1 MMLLSPRYF
10 MADPQARPFIRD
22 EKHDLTSTDAPTQS
36 QGRFII
42 YSRKVPKG
50 QVEIVTAL
58 SPYVAARS
66 GAGASQTVVNLSPEA
81 ANGWFLFE
89 PQVDRAA
96 PFRNDIDFVQYDDL
110 AGATDSLRTRAN
122 GIAYVS
128 QNPFTD
134 ARNQFNQPSSA
145 FSTVVKGGSQFEV
158 IFSIITTGGI
168 SLPYTIGATAKR
180 VDFAG
185 CLVMG
190 IEMSQ
195 QAYDAV
201 VNKVQNQVFSGVQP

>member
-1 MMLLSPRYF
+1 MMLLDPRYF

-22 EKHDLTSTDAPTQS
+22 ERHDLTAADAPTQS

-66 GAGASQTVVNLSPEA
+66 GAGASQTVINLTPEA

-89 PQVDRAA
+89 PQVDRSS
-96 PFRNDIDFVQYDDL
+96 PFRNDVDFVEYDDL
-110 AGATDSLRTRAN
+110 AGATDTLRTRAN
-122 GIAYVS
+122 GITHVS
-128 QNPFTD
+128 ANPFTD
-134 ARNQFNQPSSA
+134 ARNQFNQPSAA
-145 FSTVVKGGSQFEV
+145 FSALVKGGSQFEV
-158 IFSIITTGGI
+158 IFSVIATGGI
-168 SLPYTIGATAKR
+168 SLPYTIGSTAKR

-195 QAYDAV
+195 QAYDDV
-201 VNKVQNQVFSGVQP
+201 VKKQQDRK

>member
-10 MADPQARPFIRD
+10 MSDPQARPFVRD
-22 EKHDLTSTDAPTQS
+22 ERHDLTSADAPTQS
-36 QGRFII
+36 QGRFIV
-42 YSRKVPKG
+42 YSRKVPRG
-50 QVEIVTAL
+50 QVEIITAI

-89 PQVDRAA
+89 PQVDRSA
-96 PFRNDIDFVQYDDL
+96 PFRNDVDFVSYDDL
-110 AGATDSLRTRAN
+110 AGATDAARVRAN
-122 GIAYVS
+122 GITHVS
-128 QNPFTD
+128 ANPFTD
-134 ARNQFNQPSSA
+134 ARNQFNQPSAA
-145 FSTVVKGGSQFEV
+145 FSALVKGGSQFEV
-158 IFSIITTGGI
+158 IFSLIPTAGI
-168 SLPYTIGATAKR
+168 SLPYAIGSTAKR

-201 VNKVQNQVFSGVQP
+201 VHKVQNQEFKGMSP